1 MTTVGPLSAD
11 GPIPAL
17 EITPPMTAHDLE
29 VLFDYSYWANKKL
42 FRVIA
47 SLTPDEFTRHVA
59 GSYGSVRNTL
69 LHALSAEWGW
79 LGRCGGPERGPRL
92 EPGDYP
98 TIEVLVERWS
108 WVEAEMRRFLG
119 GLKDEDLARTI
130 EYPGGGGEKRSMPL
144 GELLQHTA
152 NHAAHYRGQAAL
164 LLRELGHAP
173 GDIDL
178 LFYYSE
184 KRGIPAW

>member
-1 MTTVGPLSAD
+1 
-11 GPIPAL
+11 
-17 EITPPMTAHDLE
+17 MTAHDLE

-69 LHALSAEWGW
+69 LHALSTEWGW
-79 LGRCGGPERGPRL
+79 LERCGGEPARGGRL
-92 EPGDYP
+92 EPANYP
-98 TIEVLVERWS
+98 TAEALMDEWSRVES
-108 WVEAEMRRFLG
+108 GMRRFLA
-119 GLKDEDLARTI
+119 GLKDEDVARPI
-130 EYPGGGGEKRSMPL
+130 EYPGNGGARRSMPL
-144 GELLQHTA
+144 GELMHHVT
-152 NHAAHYRGQAAL
+152 NHSAHYRGQTAL

-184 KRGIPAW
+184 KRGVPAW